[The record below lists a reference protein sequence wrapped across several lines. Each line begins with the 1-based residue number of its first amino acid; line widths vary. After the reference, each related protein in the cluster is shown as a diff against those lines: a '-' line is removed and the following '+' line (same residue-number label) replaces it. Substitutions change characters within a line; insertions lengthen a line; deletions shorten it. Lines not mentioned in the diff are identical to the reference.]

1 MTPHTKTAR
10 FAPMARGA
18 GADDGSRYPRNLSR
32 GGRVK
37 PPLLPVKLRPAF
49 GSGGFFE
56 ATKFAPGGAGRAVT
70 FTGAQRAG
78 VTPPDGSHRAHS
90 ILSRAASRGRFPAA
104 PGNLFPSA
112 HVGQI
117 GTADAGRN
125 LPSATGVFRGGNTAP
140 HASGALTECA
150 TSENAA
156 GGNQ

>member
-1 MTPHTKTAR
+1 MT
-10 FAPMARGA
+10 APQKPRG
-18 GADDGSRYPRNLSR
+18 DV
-32 GGRVK
+32 RVIASACSAS
-37 PPLLPVKLRPAF
+37 PVELRPAF

-70 FTGAQRAG
+70 FTVAQRAG
-78 VTPPDGSHRAHS
+78 VGLSGGPRAHG
-90 ILSRAASRGRFPAA
+90 ILSRAARPGVFPAS
-104 PGNLFPSA
+104 PDNSSA
-112 HVGQI
+112 HVEQI

-140 HASGALTECA
+140 HAPGALTECA